1 MLFNSSAPVDR
12 DGNQKGEP
20 APSVLKSPQRAVM
33 FLIGLGRQPL
43 KPQSS
48 WTTQPNPTDDP
59 LVLRWTSLRKSERR
73 KRKREKFKQN
83 RIHHNRDL
91 GLVVLVHK
99 LEKEMAA
106 VQSSALTNHTQGY
119 IVTL

>member
-12 DGNQKGEP
+12 DGNQKDDKGEP

-48 WTTQPNPTDDP
+48 WTTQSNPTDDP

-83 RIHHNRDL
+83 RTHHNRDL

-99 LEKEMAA
+99 LERETAA
-106 VQSSALTNHTQGY
+106 VQKFRANKPHQG
-119 IVTL
+119 